1 MVQKKTAVHLEPIL
15 AFACENVGW
24 KRALLQDDER
34 GIKAPVFTCVH
45 AMAQSPECAK
55 DCDGKTWNIPR
66 VDMLVFAIECD
77 TISGLGAG
85 WSKRLQCVDDAA
97 RSGIESRTG
106 SVAVSCLQI
115 VEFLQPPI
123 WIAECVK
130 NLSAKD
136 PSTGKSALQTIIEIA
151 VDMGYTVDNY
161 NLDAKEYGVPES
173 RTRAFLFGAWVGK
186 KEALAWLEASKT
198 DAVKPI
204 PAFAALLEELK
215 ISPLSLHEYLDHSVR
230 PREEAAVESSTAAPK
245 QKSMPKR
252 RKQGPAQKLVQKPVL
267 AYEERHLEVYTQMQL
282 KWPPHFTEEF
292 EVKTVSIAGSRR
304 MQEVLYL
311 EEKRFGPAQS
321 MASYGAR
328 DLHMTEDWGVMR
340 NAHLPCIVSSSVIWV
355 RGTLQTGQV
364 IDRRL
369 HGTEALAVQGFGHKS
384 QTAKMKAL
392 SYEQQLDLAGN
403 MFVAEVFSVFFLTAF
418 ATIDVSNIHRA
429 VQTSRLHVDD
439 ASHRS
444 QSQDDGESMESE
456 SAESDEEEE
465 PDAKSDV
472 DDLDIDDLNFDN

>member
-15 AFACENVGW
+15 AFACENVEW

-45 AMAQSPECAK
+45 AMAQSPECAI

-66 VDMLVFAIECD
+66 VGLLVFAIECD

-97 RSGIESRTG
+97 RSGTESRTG

-161 NLDAKEYGVPES
+161 NLDAREYGVPES
-173 RTRAFLFGAWVGK
+173 RTRSFLFGAWVGK
-186 KEALAWLEASKT
+186 KAALAWLEALKT
-198 DAVKPI
+198 DAGQHRS
-204 PAFAALLEELK
+204 AFAALLEELK

-230 PREEAAVESSTAAPK
+230 PREEATVESSTAAPK

-267 AYEERHLEVYTQMQL
+267 AYEERHLMVYTDA
-282 KWPPHFTEEF
+282 
-292 EVKTVSIAGSRR
+292 VKVASGFHRR
-304 MQEVLYL
+304 V
-311 EEKRFGPAQS
+311 
-321 MASYGAR
+321 
-328 DLHMTEDWGVMR
+328 
-340 NAHLPCIVSSSVIWV
+340 
-355 RGTLQTGQV
+355 
-364 IDRRL
+364 
-369 HGTEALAVQGFGHKS
+369 
-384 QTAKMKAL
+384 
-392 SYEQQLDLAGN
+392 
-403 MFVAEVFSVFFLTAF
+403 
-418 ATIDVSNIHRA
+418 
-429 VQTSRLHVDD
+429 
-439 ASHRS
+439 
-444 QSQDDGESMESE
+444 
-456 SAESDEEEE
+456 
-465 PDAKSDV
+465 
-472 DDLDIDDLNFDN
+472 